1 MYWSRQTKK
10 IIASNL
16 ESCELQ
22 NPWADM
28 YEDLSCQETWEASVY
43 VYVCVF
49 WQNWME
55 KIQLACLI

>member
-16 ESCELQ
+16 QSCELQ

-43 VYVCVF
+43 VCVCVF
-49 WQNWME
+49 FGKTEWKKFN
-55 KIQLACLI
+55 